1 MWFTALNCNRN
12 AQSILLYLKIIMLMI
27 EQYTPTFLLLLVRV
41 SLFKFFFSV
50 VLLNIFLLFLLTKP
64 NKNKIKHKKCNR
76 KQVIVVL
83 FKKMFKV
90 IKIARAYVTPK

>member
-1 MWFTALNCNRN
+1 
-12 AQSILLYLKIIMLMI
+12 MI
-27 EQYTPTFLLLLVRV
+27 EQYTPIFLFLFVRV

-64 NKNKIKHKKCNR
+64 NKNKIKHKKCNS

-83 FKKMFKV
+83 FKKMFKI